1 MNKKIGV
8 YRLLSMKY
16 QNQVTAKRQQ
26 LISRI
31 ALANPFY
38 SFMSDS
44 HLFTLLN
51 EVSNFFHL
59 TDIEICFLAILLNR
73 FKSFYS
79 FTHEEILYIIA
90 YIAKAN
96 FSSRMKTYEEEL
108 KIRFPNFLLKYSN
121 FINANFIN
129 QGLSTAEISRK
140 YKELS
145 EEIVVSQRKIDE
157 LNDNLNAIMVTGYK
171 RKPKSFNEKDELE
184 VGAHLKKI
192 KFEFFGENFDDL
204 DS

>member
-1 MNKKIGV
+1 
-8 YRLLSMKY
+8 MKY

-38 SFMSDS
+38 SFMNEL

-51 EVSNFFHL
+51 DVSNFFHL
-59 TDIEICFLAILLNR
+59 TEIEICLLAILLKR
-73 FKSFYS
+73 FKRVYS
-79 FTHEEILYIIA
+79 LTHEEILYIIA
-90 YIAKAN
+90 YITKAN
-96 FSSRMKTYEEEL
+96 FYSRMNAYEEEL

-192 KFEFFGENFDDL
+192 KFEFFGEILDDL